1 MRIIIYGA
9 GAVGGAVGGLLAL
22 SGTPVI
28 LIGRPYN
35 VSNAIPESGLK
46 LRTPDG
52 TQIVQLP
59 AVTSPDQIEFGPE
72 DVVFLCVRKVRIRIK
87 PCTTCPLLLKISRFF
102 VSRTGCAMRKL
113 PLGIF
118 PGFTA

>member
-28 LIGRPYN
+28 LIGRPNN
-35 VSNAIPESGLK
+35 VNAIRESGLK

-72 DVVFLCVRKVRIRIK
+72 EDRKSVV
-87 PCTTCPLLLKISRFF
+87 
-102 VSRTGCAMRKL
+102 
-113 PLGIF
+113 
-118 PGFTA
+118 